1 MDLRLPAHQVQIQAA
16 RFGTAGSRSS
26 HVVDLKV
33 VRLGA
38 RGRRWMLRLPRQ
50 AKCDTDLLISAVF
63 ASGDVEADLG
73 IGRG

>member
-16 RFGTAGSRSS
+16 RFGTASSRPSD
-26 HVVDLKV
+26 VVDLKV

-38 RGRRWMLRLPRQ
+38 KGRRRMLRLPRQ
-50 AKCDTDLLISAVF
+50 AKRDTDLLISAAF

-73 IGRG
+73 IRRG